1 MQQLVRTPSACSAH
15 SRNTASHI
23 RDHFSRTINRRSR
36 RLVTLAS
43 KQQDQQTPPDLLDI
57 ALSQALTSIGLS
69 GTVAVAGAALC
80 GINIFSLFHWE
91 RLQDI
96 QLALELNSVLI
107 LLDTLLFLPSY
118 SIPEQLLEPQP
129 KQQQQQQRFLDVS
142 AVGACSAWDPSSWQL
157 MLAMLTA
164 ALRGPQ
170 VQQLPLQVR
179 WGMGG
184 GDTRPKSPGGW
195 GAVGPLGGGRASL
208 GVRTP

>member
-1 MQQLVRTPSACSAH
+1 MQQLGRTPSSCSAY
-15 SRNTASHI
+15 SRNTASHV
-23 RDHFSRTINRRSR
+23 RDDFLRTINRRSR

-69 GTVAVAGAALC
+69 GTVAGAGAALC

-107 LLDTLLFLPSY
+107 LLDALLFLPNY

-129 KQQQQQQRFLDVS
+129 KQQHEQQQQQQQHEQQQQQQQQRFLDVS

-157 MLAMLTA
+157 TLAMLTA

-184 GDTRPKSPGGW
+184 RGGHK
-195 GAVGPLGGGRASL
+195 
-208 GVRTP
+208 T